1 MRNNFN
7 NYLVEIFKRRNI
19 KQYSMYIAL
28 IFIWL
33 FFIVRTDGIFITTRN
48 LSNLS
53 RQVSILSI
61 LTTGMTLV
69 IITGNID
76 LSIGSLMGMIGGIC
90 GVLHVWY
97 GWGTLPVIIVAILF
111 GALIGLFN
119 GYLISFVKIPS
130 FVVTLGG
137 LLIFRGALIAINK
150 GITVSPMA
158 ESFKFIGQS
167 YLSEGL
173 GYLLCTVL
181 ILMLDLIFIKSRN
194 FNIKYNF
201 KIESLNKF
209 VLKLVL
215 YDTLIIIFIL
225 IMNMYKGIP
234 IPVIIMLIIIGIFT
248 FITQKTKFG
257 RYIYAVGGNY
267 EAAFYSG
274 INVKF
279 IILYV
284 FVLMG
289 TLSSIAGI
297 MLTARLNAATVS
309 AGMNMELDAIA
320 ATVIGGTS
328 FSGGI
333 GSIPGA
339 ILGALI
345 MSSLDNGMSLL
356 NMNVYWQ
363 YIVKGTVLILA
374 VWFDVYS
381 KNKE

>member
-1 MRNNFN
+1 MRNNFI
-7 NYLVEIFKRRNI
+7 NYLAEIFTRKNI

-33 FFIVRTDGIFITTRN
+33 FFTVRTNGTFVTTRN

-53 RQVSILSI
+53 RQTSILAI

-90 GVLHVWY
+90 AVLHVWY
-97 GWGTLPVIIVAILF
+97 GWGTLPVIIVAILC

-119 GYLISFVKIPS
+119 GYLISFAKIPA

-137 LLIFRGALIAINK
+137 YLVFRGALIAINR
-150 GITVSPMA
+150 GITISPMA
-158 ESFKFIGQS
+158 ESFKFIGQA

-173 GYLLCTVL
+173 GYLLCIVIIL
-181 ILMLDLIFIKSRN
+181 IVDLIFIKSRN

-209 VLKLVL
+209 VSKLVL

-225 IMNMYKGIP
+225 IMNMYRGIP
-234 IPVIIMLIIIGIFT
+234 IPVIIMLIMIGIFT

-267 EAAFYSG
+267 EASFYSG

-289 TLSSIAGI
+289 ILSSMAGI

-309 AGMNMELDAIA
+309 AGMNMELNAIA

-356 NMNVYWQ
+356 NMSVYWQ
-363 YIVKGTVLILA
+363 YIIKGIVLILA
-374 VWFDVYS
+374 VWFDIYY
-381 KNKE
+381 KKE

>member
-1 MRNNFN
+1 
-7 NYLVEIFKRRNI
+7 
-19 KQYSMYIAL
+19 MYIAL

-33 FFIVRTDGIFITTRN
+33 FFTVRTEGTFITTRN

-61 LTTGMTLV
+61 LATGMTLV

-90 GVLHVWY
+90 GVLQVWY
-97 GWGTLPVIIVAILF
+97 SWGTLPVIIVAILC
-111 GALIGLFN
+111 GALIGLLN
-119 GYLISFVKIPS
+119 GYLISFIKIPS

-137 LLIFRGALIAINK
+137 LLMFRGALIAINR
-150 GITVSPMA
+150 GITISPMA
-158 ESFKFIGQS
+158 ESFKFIGQA
-167 YLSEGL
+167 YLPEEL
-173 GYLLCTVL
+173 GYLLSIGL
-181 ILMLDLIFIKSRN
+181 ILIFDLIFVKSRN

-201 KIESLNKF
+201 KIEPLSKF

-215 YDTLIIIFIL
+215 YDTLIIIFVL
-225 IMNMYKGIP
+225 IMNMYRGIP

-248 FITQKTKFG
+248 FISQKTKFG

-284 FVLMG
+284 IVLMG
-289 TLSSIAGI
+289 ILSSIAGI

-320 ATVIGGTS
+320 ATIIGGTS

-363 YIVKGTVLILA
+363 YIIKGIVLILA
-374 VWFDVYS
+374 VWFDIYY
-381 KNKE
+381 KKE